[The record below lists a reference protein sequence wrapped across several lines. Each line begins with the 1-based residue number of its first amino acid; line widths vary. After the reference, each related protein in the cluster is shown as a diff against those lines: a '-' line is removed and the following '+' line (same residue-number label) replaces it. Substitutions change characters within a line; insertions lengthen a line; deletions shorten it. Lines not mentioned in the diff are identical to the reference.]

1 MTAPLPRILFME
13 DEAAIRDIYA
23 SSFGEKYRVEF
34 ACNGLEGF
42 RQAMTT
48 PPDLLVTDLKMP
60 EMSGAESVVAME
72 FMDLRVPTIVVSG
85 YLHDL
90 TYQELL
96 SSLDFVVASVEKP
109 VDLVE
114 LGKLIQDTL
123 DKTGKFS

>member
-1 MTAPLPRILFME
+1 MTSPLPRILFME

-23 SSFGEKYRVEF
+23 SSFGGKYRVEF

-42 RQAMTT
+42 RQAMMS

-90 TYQELL
+90 TYQEMLGN
-96 SSLDFVVASVEKP
+96 LDFVVATVEKP
-109 VDLVE
+109 VDLKTLE
-114 LGKLIQDTL
+114 QLIHDTL
-123 DKTGKFS
+123 NDPK